1 MARYPKASL
10 PSEIGRGLRRATW
23 IFPKAMT
30 ALSGTSTQYTGMP
43 LSVGASRGRWSLGAG
58 GSNIF
63 D

>member
-10 PSEIGRGLRRATW
+10 PSETGRGLRRATW
-23 IFPKAMT
+23 ISPKAM
-30 ALSGTSTQYTGMP
+30 
-43 LSVGASRGRWSLGAG
+43 SLGAG